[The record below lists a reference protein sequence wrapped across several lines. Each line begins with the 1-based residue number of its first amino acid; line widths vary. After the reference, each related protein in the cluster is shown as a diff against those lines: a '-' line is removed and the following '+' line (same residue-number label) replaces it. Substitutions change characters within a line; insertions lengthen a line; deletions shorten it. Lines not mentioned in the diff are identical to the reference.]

1 MKLTTYNTQKQKVH
15 EVELPVQFQEAY
27 RPDLIRRAVHAL
39 QSAARQPYGASTE
52 AGFRHSSRVSKRRRN
67 YRGCYGFGISRVNRK
82 ILSRRGTRM
91 FWVGAFSP
99 QTVGGR
105 RSHPPK
111 QIKLLEKQIN
121 QKENQK
127 AIRSAMSATLNKEVV
142 ALRGHALPV
151 EYPFVIDASVESV
164 AKTKEFEDLLEKLG
178 FAAEL
183 ERSLVRKIRAGL
195 ATMRGRK
202 YKRRKSILVVVS
214 GDCPLIKAAQNVPGV
229 DIVVAR
235 DLNAEILAPGALAG
249 RVTLWTEKSLETI
262 KKDKLFA

>member
-1 MKLTTYNTQKQKVH
+1 MKLSTYNTQKQKVH
-15 EVELPVQFQEAY
+15 EIELPVQFQEEF

-39 QSAARQPYGASTE
+39 QSAARQPYGASAE

-127 AIRSAMSATLNKEVV
+127 AIRSAMSATVNKEVIKQ
-142 ALRGHALPV
+142 RGHSLPV
-151 EYPFVIDASVESV
+151 EYPFVIDASFENV
-164 AKTKEFEDLLEKLG
+164 AKTKEFENLLEKLG
-178 FAAEL
+178 FTAEL
-183 ERSLVRKIRAGL
+183 ERSLSKKIRAGL

-202 YKRRKSILVVVS
+202 YKRKKGILVVVS
-214 GDCPLIKAAQNVPGV
+214 GDCPLVKAAQNVPGV

-235 DLNAEILAPGALAG
+235 DLNVEVLAPGALPG
-249 RVTLWTEKSLETI
+249 RVTLWTERALETI
-262 KKDKLFA
+262 KKDNLFV